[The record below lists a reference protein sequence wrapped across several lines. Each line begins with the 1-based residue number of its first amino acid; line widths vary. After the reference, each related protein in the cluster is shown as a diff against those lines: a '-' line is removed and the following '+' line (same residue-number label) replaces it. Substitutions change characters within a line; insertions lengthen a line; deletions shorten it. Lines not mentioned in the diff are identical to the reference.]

1 MFRRISPRIIS
12 SFGNGA
18 GGTPRFRLCAP
29 DEKVNME
36 KMNAVNLEKMYEVL
50 KFVEYGGYCR
60 RSMDCVH
67 GMLLIDRMK
76 NEAVVD
82 KAVLFGWFRKMAVC
96 AEQYERCGEG
106 QNYKYL
112 NPYGIVLS
120 DEGEVLFL
128 DTESRENAEVMKQ
141 MQKRAVR
148 SHFIRPVY
156 EMDTCGSREPDLFGY
171 GNTLRFML
179 AYMKVV
185 PALTKREEIRLFRI
199 CGKCIGETRKKYS
212 SFLQVLKEL
221 PTVRNKTEKTDKK
234 RVGVW
239 SGIAAGA
246 AGCILAAVYMGD
258 AHTDLAVS
266 NGEKITGEDIK
277 TDTGTDILDKEAK
290 KLGIELVAIRSN
302 FTDTVFSENTEAE
315 FTRFYDKLR
324 QTDTLPVSS
333 QPSPAE
339 FLELFEDAKE
349 KEEEVV
355 VITISSK
362 LSGTYNGAMLAKDMA
377 EYDNIYVVDSLLAS
391 LSERLLVEY
400 AVKLRDAGMGAKELV
415 RKLEQDRERVI
426 LTGVPS
432 TLLYLKMGGRISP
445 VVAAVG
451 GVIGI
456 KPVLWLKDGVI
467 ESRSKARGMRMA
479 KSGMQSFLK
488 DYEADPAM
496 PVMFAHSDNAEMG
509 QQFMEETVQQFGLTG
524 CSLHEIGMAIG
535 THIGPDALMM
545 AFMRK

>member
-221 PTVRNKTEKTDKK
+221 PTVRNKTETTELGVEMTETDMGKDKRANREAEVRSDRDGDTENEERKKDTADADEVKKNVTDESGKTD
-234 RVGVW
+234 
-239 SGIAAGA
+239 AAA
-246 AGCILAAVYMGD
+246 EWMELYLD
-258 AHTDLAVS
+258 QHTDSGNQKAIEIGEKARLSVLWKLADAYERSGMKTEQIQTYGQLIEWEQDPIQLEEAGVRKMKLEAAQGDYKQAAETGKKVLERIEAS
-266 NGEKITGEDIK
+266 EKITKMLKGYELYKGEE
-277 TDTGTDILDKEAK
+277 G
-290 KLGIELVAIRSN
+290 
-302 FTDTVFSENTEAE
+302 
-315 FTRFYDKLR
+315 
-324 QTDTLPVSS
+324 
-333 QPSPAE
+333 
-339 FLELFEDAKE
+339 
-349 KEEEVV
+349 
-355 VITISSK
+355 
-362 LSGTYNGAMLAKDMA
+362 
-377 EYDNIYVVDSLLAS
+377 
-391 LSERLLVEY
+391 
-400 AVKLRDAGMGAKELV
+400 
-415 RKLEQDRERVI
+415 
-426 LTGVPS
+426 
-432 TLLYLKMGGRISP
+432 
-445 VVAAVG
+445 
-451 GVIGI
+451 
-456 KPVLWLKDGVI
+456 
-467 ESRSKARGMRMA
+467 ES
-479 KSGMQSFLK
+479 
-488 DYEADPAM
+488 
-496 PVMFAHSDNAEMG
+496 
-509 QQFMEETVQQFGLTG
+509 
-524 CSLHEIGMAIG
+524 
-535 THIGPDALMM
+535 
-545 AFMRK
+545 

>member
-1 MFRRISPRIIS
+1 M
-12 SFGNGA
+12 
-18 GGTPRFRLCAP
+18 
-29 DEKVNME
+29 
-36 KMNAVNLEKMYEVL
+36 
-50 KFVEYGGYCR
+50 
-60 RSMDCVH
+60 
-67 GMLLIDRMK
+67 
-76 NEAVVD
+76 
-82 KAVLFGWFRKMAVC
+82 
-96 AEQYERCGEG
+96 
-106 QNYKYL
+106 

-277 TDTGTDILDKEAK
+277 TDTGTDIETIETDVETTKTGSETTELGVEMTETDMGKDKRANREAEVRSDRDGDTENEERKKDTADADEVKKNVTDESGKTDAAAEWMELYLDQHTDSGNQKAIEIGEKARLSVLWKLADAYERSGMKTEQIQTYGQLIEWEQDPIQLEEAGVRKMKLEAAQGDYKQAAETGKKVLERIEASEKTQRCLKGMSYIKAK
-290 KLGIELVAIRSN
+290 KENRKRQ
-302 FTDTVFSENTEAE
+302 SENTK
-315 FTRFYDKLR
+315 YG
-324 QTDTLPVSS
+324 
-333 QPSPAE
+333 
-339 FLELFEDAKE
+339 E
-349 KEEEVV
+349 K
-355 VITISSK
+355 
-362 LSGTYNGAMLAKDMA
+362 
-377 EYDNIYVVDSLLAS
+377 
-391 LSERLLVEY
+391 
-400 AVKLRDAGMGAKELV
+400 
-415 RKLEQDRERVI
+415 
-426 LTGVPS
+426 
-432 TLLYLKMGGRISP
+432 
-445 VVAAVG
+445 
-451 GVIGI
+451 
-456 KPVLWLKDGVI
+456 
-467 ESRSKARGMRMA
+467 
-479 KSGMQSFLK
+479 
-488 DYEADPAM
+488 
-496 PVMFAHSDNAEMG
+496 
-509 QQFMEETVQQFGLTG
+509 
-524 CSLHEIGMAIG
+524 
-535 THIGPDALMM
+535 
-545 AFMRK
+545 

>member
-1 MFRRISPRIIS
+1 
-12 SFGNGA
+12 
-18 GGTPRFRLCAP
+18 
-29 DEKVNME
+29 ME

-239 SGIAAGA
+239 SGMKTEQIQTYGQLIEWEQDPIQLEEAGVRKMKLEAAQGDYKQA
-246 AGCILAAVYMGD
+246 AETGKKVLERIEA
-258 AHTDLAVS
+258 S
-266 NGEKITGEDIK
+266 EKITKMLKGYELYKGEE
-277 TDTGTDILDKEAK
+277 G
-290 KLGIELVAIRSN
+290 
-302 FTDTVFSENTEAE
+302 
-315 FTRFYDKLR
+315 
-324 QTDTLPVSS
+324 
-333 QPSPAE
+333 
-339 FLELFEDAKE
+339 
-349 KEEEVV
+349 
-355 VITISSK
+355 
-362 LSGTYNGAMLAKDMA
+362 
-377 EYDNIYVVDSLLAS
+377 
-391 LSERLLVEY
+391 
-400 AVKLRDAGMGAKELV
+400 
-415 RKLEQDRERVI
+415 
-426 LTGVPS
+426 
-432 TLLYLKMGGRISP
+432 
-445 VVAAVG
+445 
-451 GVIGI
+451 
-456 KPVLWLKDGVI
+456 
-467 ESRSKARGMRMA
+467 ES
-479 KSGMQSFLK
+479 
-488 DYEADPAM
+488 
-496 PVMFAHSDNAEMG
+496 
-509 QQFMEETVQQFGLTG
+509 
-524 CSLHEIGMAIG
+524 
-535 THIGPDALMM
+535 
-545 AFMRK
+545 

>member
-1 MFRRISPRIIS
+1 MHPIK
-12 SFGNGA
+12 
-18 GGTPRFRLCAP
+18 
-29 DEKVNME
+29 KVNME

-76 NEAVVD
+76 NDAVVD
-82 KAVLFGWFRKMAVC
+82 KAVLFGWFRKIAVC

-199 CGKCIGETRKKYS
+199 CGKCIGETRKKYG
-212 SFLQVLKEL
+212 SFQQVLKEL
-221 PTVRNKTEKTDKK
+221 PAVKNKIKQTDKK

-239 SGIAAGA
+239 AGIAAGA
-246 AGCILAAVYMGD
+246 AGCLLAAVYVGD
-258 AHTDLAVS
+258 VRAVLSVS

-277 TDTGTDILDKEAK
+277 TDTGTDIETDMGTDIETDVDEVKKSVTDESGKADAAAEWMELYLDQHTDSGNQKAIEIGEKARLSVLWKLADAYERSGMKTEQIQTYGQLIEWEQDPIQLEEA
-290 KLGIELVAIRSN
+290 G
-302 FTDTVFSENTEAE
+302 
-315 FTRFYDKLR
+315 
-324 QTDTLPVSS
+324 
-333 QPSPAE
+333 
-339 FLELFEDAKE
+339 
-349 KEEEVV
+349 
-355 VITISSK
+355 
-362 LSGTYNGAMLAKDMA
+362 
-377 EYDNIYVVDSLLAS
+377 
-391 LSERLLVEY
+391 
-400 AVKLRDAGMGAKELV
+400 V
-415 RKLEQDRERVI
+415 RKMKLEAAQGDYKQAAETGKKVLERI
-426 LTGVPS
+426 EASEKITEMLKGYE
-432 TLLYLKMGGRISP
+432 LYKGEEG
-445 VVAAVG
+445 
-451 GVIGI
+451 
-456 KPVLWLKDGVI
+456 
-467 ESRSKARGMRMA
+467 ES
-479 KSGMQSFLK
+479 
-488 DYEADPAM
+488 
-496 PVMFAHSDNAEMG
+496 
-509 QQFMEETVQQFGLTG
+509 
-524 CSLHEIGMAIG
+524 
-535 THIGPDALMM
+535 
-545 AFMRK
+545 

>member
-277 TDTGTDILDKEAK
+277 TDTGTDIETIETDVETTKTGSETTEPGVEMTETDMGKDKRAN
-290 KLGIELVAIRSN
+290 R
-302 FTDTVFSENTEAE
+302 EAE
-315 FTRFYDKLR
+315 VRSDR
-324 QTDTLPVSS
+324 DGDT
-333 QPSPAE
+333 E
-339 FLELFEDAKE
+339 N
-349 KEEEVV
+349 EE
-355 VITISSK
+355 
-362 LSGTYNGAMLAKDMA
+362 
-377 EYDNIYVVDSLLAS
+377 
-391 LSERLLVEY
+391 
-400 AVKLRDAGMGAKELV
+400 
-415 RKLEQDRERVI
+415 RKKR
-426 LTGVPS
+426 
-432 TLLYLKMGGRISP
+432 YGRC
-445 VVAAVG
+445 G
-451 GVIGI
+451 
-456 KPVLWLKDGVI
+456 
-467 ESRSKARGMRMA
+467 
-479 KSGMQSFLK
+479 
-488 DYEADPAM
+488 
-496 PVMFAHSDNAEMG
+496 
-509 QQFMEETVQQFGLTG
+509 
-524 CSLHEIGMAIG
+524 
-535 THIGPDALMM
+535 
-545 AFMRK
+545 

>member
-1 MFRRISPRIIS
+1 
-12 SFGNGA
+12 
-18 GGTPRFRLCAP
+18 
-29 DEKVNME
+29 
-36 KMNAVNLEKMYEVL
+36 MYEVL

-82 KAVLFGWFRKMAVC
+82 KAVFIWMVPKMAVC

-246 AGCILAAVYMGD
+246 AGCIWRRFIWETLTQIWLYR
-258 AHTDLAVS
+258 T
-266 NGEKITGEDIK
+266 EK
-277 TDTGTDILDKEAK
+277 DTG
-290 KLGIELVAIRSN
+290 
-302 FTDTVFSENTEAE
+302 
-315 FTRFYDKLR
+315 
-324 QTDTLPVSS
+324 
-333 QPSPAE
+333 
-339 FLELFEDAKE
+339 
-349 KEEEVV
+349 
-355 VITISSK
+355 
-362 LSGTYNGAMLAKDMA
+362 
-377 EYDNIYVVDSLLAS
+377 
-391 LSERLLVEY
+391 
-400 AVKLRDAGMGAKELV
+400 
-415 RKLEQDRERVI
+415 
-426 LTGVPS
+426 
-432 TLLYLKMGGRISP
+432 RI
-445 VVAAVG
+445 
-451 GVIGI
+451 
-456 KPVLWLKDGVI
+456 
-467 ESRSKARGMRMA
+467 
-479 KSGMQSFLK
+479 
-488 DYEADPAM
+488 
-496 PVMFAHSDNAEMG
+496 
-509 QQFMEETVQQFGLTG
+509 
-524 CSLHEIGMAIG
+524 
-535 THIGPDALMM
+535 
-545 AFMRK
+545 

>member
-1 MFRRISPRIIS
+1 MHPIK
-12 SFGNGA
+12 
-18 GGTPRFRLCAP
+18 
-29 DEKVNME
+29 KVNME

-76 NEAVVD
+76 NDAVVD
-82 KAVLFGWFRKMAVC
+82 KAVLFGWFRKIAVC

-199 CGKCIGETRKKYS
+199 CGKCIGETRKKYG
-212 SFLQVLKEL
+212 SFQQVLKEL
-221 PTVRNKTEKTDKK
+221 PAVKNKIKQTDKK

-239 SGIAAGA
+239 AGIAAGA
-246 AGCILAAVYMGD
+246 AGCLLAAVYVGD
-258 AHTDLAVS
+258 VRAVLSVS

-277 TDTGTDILDKEAK
+277 TDTGTDIETDMGTDIETDVDEVKKSVTDESGKADAAAEWMELYLDQHTDSGNQKAIEIGEKARLSVLWKLADAYERSGMKTEQIQTYGQLIEWEEDPIQLEEA
-290 KLGIELVAIRSN
+290 G
-302 FTDTVFSENTEAE
+302 
-315 FTRFYDKLR
+315 
-324 QTDTLPVSS
+324 
-333 QPSPAE
+333 
-339 FLELFEDAKE
+339 
-349 KEEEVV
+349 
-355 VITISSK
+355 
-362 LSGTYNGAMLAKDMA
+362 
-377 EYDNIYVVDSLLAS
+377 
-391 LSERLLVEY
+391 
-400 AVKLRDAGMGAKELV
+400 V
-415 RKLEQDRERVI
+415 RKMKLEAAQGDYKQAAETGKKVLER
-426 LTGVPS
+426 
-432 TLLYLKMGGRISP
+432 
-445 VVAAVG
+445 
-451 GVIGI
+451 
-456 KPVLWLKDGVI
+456 I
-467 ESRSKARGMRMA
+467 EASEKI
-479 KSGMQSFLK
+479 
-488 DYEADPAM
+488 
-496 PVMFAHSDNAEMG
+496 AEMLKG
-509 QQFMEETVQQFGLTG
+509 YELYKGEEGE
-524 CSLHEIGMAIG
+524 S
-535 THIGPDALMM
+535 
-545 AFMRK
+545 

>member
-212 SFLQVLKEL
+212 SFLQVLK
-221 PTVRNKTEKTDKK
+221 
-234 RVGVW
+234 
-239 SGIAAGA
+239 
-246 AGCILAAVYMGD
+246 
-258 AHTDLAVS
+258 
-266 NGEKITGEDIK
+266 
-277 TDTGTDILDKEAK
+277 
-290 KLGIELVAIRSN
+290 N
-302 FTDTVFSENTEAE
+302 F
-315 FTRFYDKLR
+315 L
-324 QTDTLPVSS
+324 Q
-333 QPSPAE
+333 
-339 FLELFEDAKE
+339 
-349 KEEEVV
+349 
-355 VITISSK
+355 
-362 LSGTYNGAMLAKDMA
+362 
-377 EYDNIYVVDSLLAS
+377 
-391 LSERLLVEY
+391 
-400 AVKLRDAGMGAKELV
+400 
-415 RKLEQDRERVI
+415 
-426 LTGVPS
+426 
-432 TLLYLKMGGRISP
+432 
-445 VVAAVG
+445 
-451 GVIGI
+451 
-456 KPVLWLKDGVI
+456 
-467 ESRSKARGMRMA
+467 
-479 KSGMQSFLK
+479 
-488 DYEADPAM
+488 
-496 PVMFAHSDNAEMG
+496 
-509 QQFMEETVQQFGLTG
+509 
-524 CSLHEIGMAIG
+524 
-535 THIGPDALMM
+535 
-545 AFMRK
+545 

>member
-1 MFRRISPRIIS
+1 
-12 SFGNGA
+12 
-18 GGTPRFRLCAP
+18 
-29 DEKVNME
+29 
-36 KMNAVNLEKMYEVL
+36 MNAVNLEKMYEVL

-221 PTVRNKTEKTDKK
+221 PTVRNKTEKTPK
-234 RVGVW
+234 
-239 SGIAAGA
+239 
-246 AGCILAAVYMGD
+246 VY
-258 AHTDLAVS
+258 LL
-266 NGEKITGEDIK
+266 IPP
-277 TDTGTDILDKEAK
+277 LF
-290 KLGIELVAIRSN
+290 VAPRSN
-302 FTDTVFSENTEAE
+302 S
-315 FTRFYDKLR
+315 
-324 QTDTLPVSS
+324 
-333 QPSPAE
+333 
-339 FLELFEDAKE
+339 
-349 KEEEVV
+349 
-355 VITISSK
+355 
-362 LSGTYNGAMLAKDMA
+362 
-377 EYDNIYVVDSLLAS
+377 
-391 LSERLLVEY
+391 
-400 AVKLRDAGMGAKELV
+400 V
-415 RKLEQDRERVI
+415 R
-426 LTGVPS
+426 
-432 TLLYLKMGGRISP
+432 
-445 VVAAVG
+445 
-451 GVIGI
+451 
-456 KPVLWLKDGVI
+456 
-467 ESRSKARGMRMA
+467 
-479 KSGMQSFLK
+479 
-488 DYEADPAM
+488 
-496 PVMFAHSDNAEMG
+496 
-509 QQFMEETVQQFGLTG
+509 
-524 CSLHEIGMAIG
+524 
-535 THIGPDALMM
+535 
-545 AFMRK
+545 